1 MRLAGLKNGNHEQ
14 RTRSEGLE
22 GAKGGE
28 CYVCDFQTQAEGAK
42 DSAVTLEEPATGA
55 LKGFQHRPSRSFV
68 FSRRDFGIGDATFEA
83 FVSSISNRVPQ
94 KRGYAALTA
103 GVGLRY
109 TSLAS
114 YAS

>member
-42 DSAVTLEEPATGA
+42 DSAVTLEEPAS
-55 LKGFQHRPSRSFV
+55 RPIAPFRSGRGEERFRGPGPAFLLPRFRPWRSNFRSF
-68 FSRRDFGIGDATFEA
+68 FELY
-83 FVSSISNRVPQ
+83 F
-94 KRGYAALTA
+94 
-103 GVGLRY
+103 
-109 TSLAS
+109 
-114 YAS
+114 